1 MHEQLVRVISRPK
14 IFVLLTLMWTFET
27 FLWHFTILG
36 IAEAEGDKYANGIT
50 FGLAEVIG
58 M

>member
-1 MHEQLVRVISRPK
+1 
-14 IFVLLTLMWTFET
+14 MWTFET